1 EQQQERILVSVRLR
15 PVNAREAERGDGTEW
30 ECAGPATLKFLGTIP
45 ERAMFPASYT
55 YDRVFDPECST
66 RQVYDEG
73 AKETSSGKTYTMLGI
88 TEHSMAE
95 IYAYIDQ
102 HPDREFILRFSAMEI
117 YNEAV
122 RDLLSSDTTPLR
134 LLDDPEKGTVV
145 EKLTEETLRDKGH
158 LLELLATVESS
169 AKQFLGKGNSS
180 TLQACVNFVD
190 LAGSERA
197 SQTAASGM
205 RLKEGSHINKS
216 LLTLGKVIR
225 QLSGGRNGHIPY
237 RDSKLTR
244 ILQSSLGGN
253 ARTAIICT
261 MSPAHCHVEQS
272 RNTLL
277 FANCAKNVVTNAQVN
292 VVMSDKALVKHLQR
306 ELTRLENELK
316 FPGSASCPTHA
327 EVLKEKDEQ
336 IKKLEE
342 QLKELME
349 EKDTVQSEL
358 ENFRKV
364 ASDDHL
370 NCLKARRWDAHSRS
384 SESLPRNMSED
395 ALSCSDTYDLV
406 DQDLLIDAQP
416 GLFPR
421 RPSNHVFDSID
432 ECQENLV
439 AYPDVPDV
447 SEEHCKEVQCVETNG
462 LRERISQESFH
473 AQKPETPEKERRPM
487 TDQAE
492 DCTDEE
498 KRGESIAKTAENA
511 IELYACDSDPS
522 FEIEKYNIDE
532 EPLALKRCV
541 VSSRDTVLARSSSC
555 KASFMVIPNSWFD
568 DSTSMN
574 MTTPPSENFKFPPR
588 RPEQVRRNLF
598 PEKVASDAITDNSTG
613 NAEEESAANDTSRV
627 TEVKQQTEQKDA
639 SQPQENRVQ
648 AGTDSSTSTTF
659 ESPSRWPFDFPKKQK
674 EIIEL
679 WHECHISIV
688 HRTYF
693 FLLFNGD
700 HTDHIY
706 MEVEH
711 RRLSF
716 IKHSSIADGEP
727 NATVASSL
735 KSLRNERDMLYRQ
748 MVRKLSGAEKES
760 LYSKWGID
768 RSSKQRRLQLSRLI
782 WTQTDMEHV
791 RESAELVSKM
801 VQHLERGQAIKEMFG
816 LSFSLNLR
824 SGKSF
829 SWGGS

>member
-1 EQQQERILVSVRLR
+1 
-15 PVNAREAERGDGTEW
+15 
-30 ECAGPATLKFLGTIP
+30 
-45 ERAMFPASYT
+45 
-55 YDRVFDPECST
+55 
-66 RQVYDEG
+66 
-73 AKETSSGKTYTMLGI
+73 
-88 TEHSMAE
+88 
-95 IYAYIDQ
+95 
-102 HPDREFILRFSAMEI
+102 MEI

-122 RDLLSSDTTPLR
+122 MDLLSSDATPLR

-158 LLELLATVESS
+158 LLELLAVCEAQRQIGETALNETSSRSHQILRLTVESS

-316 FPGSASCPTHA
+316 FPGSASLSTHA

-336 IKKLEE
+336 IKKVWLVLVNHFLIIFTFMVTSYIHNNHLVLKIHNVMDFQLEE

-447 SEEHCKEVQCVETNG
+447 SDEHCKEVQCVETNG

-487 TDQAE
+487 MDQAE

-498 KRGESIAKTAENA
+498 KRDESITKTAENA

-522 FEIEKYNIDE
+522 FEIEKPNVDE

-588 RPEQVRRNLF
+588 RPEKVRRNLF

-613 NAEEESAANDTSRV
+613 NAEEESAADDTSRV
-627 TEVKQQTEQKDA
+627 TEVKQQTEQNDA
-639 SQPQENRVQ
+639 SQPQENRAQ

-659 ESPSRWPFDFPKKQK
+659 ESPSRWSFDFPKKQQ

-716 IKHSSIADGEP
+716 IKSSSIADGEP
-727 NATVASSL
+727 NATVASRYLSYDD
-735 KSLRNERDMLYRQ
+735 NEH
-748 MVRKLSGAEKES
+748 
-760 LYSKWGID
+760 
-768 RSSKQRRLQLSRLI
+768 
-782 WTQTDMEHV
+782 T
-791 RESAELVSKM
+791 
-801 VQHLERGQAIKEMFG
+801 
-816 LSFSLNLR
+816 FSLSIKPIIMNCTN
-824 SGKSF
+824 
-829 SWGGS
+829 